1 MRRSGSRYPKTDGAR
16 GAAQEAPAE
25 RLGRFRQR
33 FVARFFLRFHM
44 AVILGGAFFA
54 GVIAN
59 VVLFYGGVRELAWR
73 YPLAVVAAYAAF
85 FALIRLWLAF
95 VASSPSRADSSS
107 SGPDLADLL
116 SAVPDGSGGVSFG
129 GGGASGAS
137 GGFSGGGGGASGG
150 AGADWSDDG
159 SPAVLQA
166 QLAQLQANPGLAP
179 GLASAGGDAK
189 GGGGGGA
196 SLDVGDG
203 EGAVLVIVFGLFAAA
218 IFGAG
223 IYLVYDAPDIL
234 SDAALQLALASG
246 LWRGSR
252 QLLTPGW
259 ATGVLRKTCVP
270 FGIVLV
276 LAAIAGSVAGNL
288 CPRATRLS
296 EVYHLC
302 VEKR

>member
-1 MRRSGSRYPKTDGAR
+1 MRRSGSRFTRPASS
-16 GAAQEAPAE
+16 AQEAPAE
-25 RLGRFRQR
+25 RIGRFRRR

-44 AVILGGAFFA
+44 AIILGGAFFA

-59 VVLFYGGVRELAWR
+59 VALFYGGVRELVFR
-73 YPLAVVAAYAAF
+73 YPIAVVAAYAAF
-85 FALIRLWLAF
+85 FALIRLWLAY
-95 VASSPSRADSSS
+95 VARSPSRRNSSS
-107 SGPDLADLL
+107 SGPDLGDLL
-116 SAVPDGSGGVSFG
+116 SAVPDGSGGASFG
-129 GGGASGAS
+129 GGGAPSVSA

-150 AGADWSDDG
+150 GGADWQDDG
-159 SPAVLQA
+159 SPAILQA
-166 QLAQLQANPGLAP
+166 QLAQLQEDPGLAP
-179 GLASAGGDAK
+179 ALGSAGDGAEVK
-189 GGGGGGA
+189 SGGGGG

-259 ATGVLRKTCVP
+259 ATGVLRKTWVP
-270 FGIVLV
+270 FGVV
-276 LAAIAGSVAGNL
+276 LALAAGAGSVAGRL
-288 CPRATRLS
+288 CPKASRLT
-296 EVYHLC
+296 ELYHLC
-302 VEKR
+302 VENR

>member
-1 MRRSGSRYPKTDGAR
+1 MRRSGSRFPRQADS
-16 GAAQEAPAE
+16 AQEGPEA

-33 FVARFFLRFHM
+33 FVSRFFLRFHM

-59 VVLFYGGVRELAWR
+59 VALFYGGVRDLGFR
-73 YPLAVVAAYAAF
+73 YPAAVVAAYAAF

-95 VASSPSRADSSS
+95 VASSRSREDSSS
-107 SGPDLADLL
+107 SGPDLGDLL
-116 SAVPDGSGGVSFG
+116 SAVPDGAGGASFG
-129 GGGASGAS
+129 GGGAPAVE
-137 GGFSGGGGGASGG
+137 GGFSGGGGGESGG
-150 AGADWSDDG
+150 GGADWQDDG

-179 GLASAGGDAK
+179 GLGAAGGGEVKSDSGS
-189 GGGGGGA
+189 GGG

-203 EGAVLVIVFGLFAAA
+203 EGAVLVVVFGLFAAA

-259 ATGVLRKTCVP
+259 ATGVLRKTWLP
-270 FGIVLV
+270 FGLVLV
-276 LAAIAGSVAGNL
+276 LAAIAGSVAGKL
-288 CPRATRLS
+288 CPRATRLT